1 MSISNFKQPTHP
13 GKLSILQAWGLPQ

>member
-1 MSISNFKQPTHP
+1 MSISNFKQLTHP